1 MSSARFIALEKE
13 DLNFMEVKSVSGKN
27 KNIFMK
33 YFRFLVLHE
42 KQASE
47 RICFSHLY
55 CQDLLLSFK
64 YVFPRVRA
72 CDKMDEENIL
82 YLFHRVSFSFFSQ
95 NE

>member
-1 MSSARFIALEKE
+1 MSSASFIALEKE

-42 KQASE
+42 KQASV
-47 RICFSHLY
+47 RICFSQLY

-64 YVFPRVRA
+64 YIFPRVRA
-72 CDKMDEENIL
+72 CDKMDEENI
-82 YLFHRVSFSFFSQ
+82 FVPFS
-95 NE
+95 